1 MTSLEAVL
9 ARAAEVREVAAAR
22 ECGQSLDRGIEA
34 ALVSFTGEAAPLEL
48 WSIGDRVRR
57 GGLTWPD
64 VWRDPHAH
72 GPSGTRLV
80 RLVLANL
87 ARECLTGP

>member
-1 MTSLEAVL
+1 MTPLESVL

-34 ALVSFTGEAAPLEL
+34 ALVSVTGEAAPLEL

-64 VWRDPHAH
+64 VWHDPHAH
-72 GPSGTRLV
+72 GSGGTRLV
-80 RLVLANL
+80 RLVLAQL
-87 ARECLTGP
+87 AREYVTRP